1 MSFPLLY
8 ASNRDSA
15 GHQMELLSH
24 VIKAPF
30 FIFNAE
36 AKSLLIFTVRW
47 HHKTQSCDLCSSV
60 CVFFNVSMR
69 ILPHHQNTG
78 GFFVAVL
85 VKKAPMPWNKRYPK
99 VLASQTYKHL
109 MGWFRLSVLLEEG
122 KWCRTPPMWVWD
134 MSVEPAHLFASLT
147 CSAFPSGS
155 WDFFCLR
162 FFCLLISLPIS
173 SPAEEGSLIPL
184 SGPVRRLSSG
194 LDPRGHYPPPSREC
208 CGGGGGGRPRGK
220 NRRGGRRG
228 GTQRSCRCSGEH
240 G

>member
-24 VIKAPF
+24 VLKAPF
-30 FIFNAE
+30 FLFNAE

-122 KWCRTPPMWVWD
+122 NDAELPPHVGMRHVRWTSTPFCITHLF
-134 MSVEPAHLFASLT
+134 SVPKRQLGFLLSAFLLSAHLAPHIVS
-147 CSAFPSGS
+147 SWGRKPHPSQ
-155 WDFFCLR
+155 R
-162 FFCLLISLPIS
+162 P
-173 SPAEEGSLIPL
+173 SPETLQ
-184 SGPVRRLSSG
+184 
-194 LDPRGHYPPPSREC
+194 
-208 CGGGGGGRPRGK
+208 RPRPPRTLPPTFPRVL
-220 NRRGGRRG
+220 RRRRRWKA
-228 GTQRSCRCSGEH
+228 QREK
-240 G
+240 